1 MSLIFRTRK
10 LVKPEDLNARNTL
23 FGGRLMSWIDE
34 ECAIYCACQMQT
46 PLIVTKYISEMNF
59 LAPAFQ
65 GEVIEIGVDT
75 VEIGRSSLTVQAVV
89 RDKVSQRKILSIDRI
104 VFVSV
109 DDAGHPVR
117 HALARYATQKKAA
130 PESAALELD
139 ITEPA

>member
-1 MSLIFRTRK
+1 MSLKFRTRK

-59 LAPAFQ
+59 LTPAFQ
-65 GEVIEIGVDT
+65 GDVIEIGVDT
-75 VEIGRSSLTVQAVV
+75 IAIGRSSLTVQAVV
-89 RDKVSQRKILSIDRI
+89 RDKASQRKILSIDRI

-109 DDAGHPVR
+109 NANGKPIQ
-117 HALARYATQKKAA
+117 HALAQNGKEKTAAPKLKAA
-130 PESAALELD
+130 V
-139 ITEPA
+139 